1 MSMLLMVRAMNTK
14 VGNPLRKLVLI
25 KLADNAND
33 SGECWPSYQHI
44 ADQCEISARSVI
56 RHIDALCEAGLLQK
70 QHRPGPKGNSSNLYQ
85 ITLRGDRESLGV
97 VTESHKGGDTVS
109 PGGSDRESPRTS
121 HSFEPVNEPKKV
133 SRKRSGFDPIS
144 ARPECVSVKAWAD
157 WCQHRR
163 EIRKALTSKS
173 VEQQSRVL
181 SASADADGLI
191 YKSIANG
198 WTGIFPDGQAKP
210 PAPSRHHGFDKID
223 YSKGLGRENTD
234 GSFNF

>member
-1 MSMLLMVRAMNTK
+1 MVHAMNTK

-44 ADQCEISARSVI
+44 ADQCEISARSVM
-56 RHIDALCEAGLLQK
+56 RHIDALCESGLLQK

-85 ITLRGDRESLGV
+85 ITLRGDTVSLGG
-97 VTESHKGGDTVS
+97 VTESHQGGDTVS
-109 PGGSDRESPRTS
+109 LGGGDRESPRTS
-121 HSFEPVNEPKKV
+121 HYLEPVNEPKEG

-144 ARPECVSVKAWAD
+144 ARPQCVTEKAWAD

-163 EIRKALTSKS
+163 EIKKSLTRKS
-173 VEQQSRVL
+173 VEQQSKVL
-181 SASADADGLI
+181 SESADADGLI

-198 WTGIFPDGQAKP
+198 WIGIFPDSQLRQSST
-210 PAPSRHHGFDKID
+210 SRHHGFEQRD
-223 YSKGLGRENTD
+223 YFEGLTQRED
-234 GSFNF
+234 GSYGL

>member
-1 MSMLLMVRAMNTK
+1 VSMLLMVRAMNTK

-44 ADQCEISARSVI
+44 ADQCEISTRSVI

-121 HSFEPVNEPKKV
+121 HSFEPVNEPVNAQQAGRHGITFKAIQEAYNSICPPTLPACAVMSEK
-133 SRKRSGFDPIS
+133 RKRQIKAMCEIDFMGTKPFRKGIEVWRQYFTDCLTDRHWCGDN
-144 ARPECVSVKAWAD
+144 AR
-157 WCQHRR
+157 
-163 EIRKALTSKS
+163 
-173 VEQQSRVL
+173 
-181 SASADADGLI
+181 
-191 YKSIANG
+191 G
-198 WTGIFPDGQAKP
+198 WTADFDFVTKP
-210 PAPSRHHGFDKID
+210 ANAIKLMERM
-223 YSKGLGRENTD
+223 N
-234 GSFNF
+234 